1 MQDILERARTKTDQN
16 GGEPVVSTELR
27 GIDRVPVK
35 LFTDRDIR
43 IRLYQQ
49 AQAIFHKDVPWV
61 PLAHAQ
67 RILVID
73 RRVKNLRLSPIGWKY
88 IRSASLE
95 LE

>member
-1 MQDILERARTKTDQN
+1 MLERARMSVFR
-16 GGEPVVSTELR
+16 EE
-27 GIDRVPVK
+27 
-35 LFTDRDIR
+35 R
-43 IRLYQQ
+43 IQLYQQ
-49 AQAIFHKDVPWV
+49 AQAIFHRDAPWV